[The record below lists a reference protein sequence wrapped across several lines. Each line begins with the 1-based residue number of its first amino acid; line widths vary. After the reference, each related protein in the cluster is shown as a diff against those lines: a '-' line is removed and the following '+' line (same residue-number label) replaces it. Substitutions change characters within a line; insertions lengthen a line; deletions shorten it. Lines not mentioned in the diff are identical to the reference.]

1 MHFMARTI
9 KDTSLNSR
17 TARGHLKAT
26 GKPYY
31 RSLEPGLH
39 LGYRKPLKGS
49 GKWVARHYVGNQ
61 SYEVETLATA
71 DDNSDA
77 DGVAIL
83 DYRQAQ
89 ERARE
94 RMVARA
100 HTAAGKTGPLTVR
113 TVMESYLEFLDNHR
127 KTGAT
132 ARYSVNAFILPEL
145 GDLEAESLTVD
156 RLRDWH
162 TKLATSP
169 ARQRTKPGK
178 EQNYRAN
185 QHDPD
190 WKRRRRSTANR
201 ILKILKGGLN
211 YAWNDKKLKS
221 DAAWRRVK
229 PFKGAESARVRY
241 LAIAEAQRLV
251 NACDIDFRRLT
262 EGALQTGARY
272 GELIRFKVADFDVKA
287 GTVAVEQS
295 KGGKS
300 RHIILTNEG
309 WEFFRSICVG
319 RAGDEPLFKRHD
331 GTAWIR
337 SAQDRPIKE
346 ASQRASI
353 SPPVNFHCLRHTW
366 ASHAVMNGVPL
377 MVVAKN
383 LGHRDTSMV
392 EAHYGHLA
400 PSYVVDAIRDGA
412 PKFGL
417 EVKTNVTSLSGQR

>member
-1 MHFMARTI
+1 MARTI
-9 KDTSLNSR
+9 KDTTLDSR
-17 TARGHLKAT
+17 TARGRLRAR

-39 LGYRKPLKGS
+39 LGYRKPLAGS
-49 GKWVARHYVGNQ
+49 GKWVARHYIGDQ
-61 SYEVETLATA
+61 SYEVESLATA
-71 DDNSDA
+71 DDHSDA

-89 ERARE
+89 AKARE

-113 TVMESYLEFLDNHR
+113 AVMQTYLEFLKNHR
-127 KTGAT
+127 KSGGT
-132 ARYSVNAFILPEL
+132 ARYSINAFILPEL

-156 RLRDWH
+156 QLRDWH
-162 TKLATSP
+162 MKIANSP
-169 ARQRTKPGK
+169 ARQRTKPG
-178 EQNYRAN
+178 EDQNYRAN

-221 DAAWRRVK
+221 DYAWRRVK
-229 PFKGAESARVRY
+229 PFKNAESARVRY
-241 LAIAEAQRLV
+241 LAIVEARRLL
-251 NACDIDFRRLT
+251 NASDPDFRQLV

-287 GTVAVEQS
+287 GTVAVDDS
-295 KGGKS
+295 KGGKP
-300 RHIILTNEG
+300 RHIILTDEG
-309 WEFFRSICVG
+309 AAFFRSICVG
-319 RAGDEPLFKRHD
+319 RASDEPIFKRAD

-337 SAQDRPIKE
+337 SAQQIPIKE
-346 ASQRASI
+346 ASKRASI
-353 SPPVNFHCLRHTW
+353 TPPVNFHCLRHTW

-383 LGHRDTSMV
+383 LGHVDTKMV
-392 EAHYGHLA
+392 ELHYGHLA
-400 PSYVVDAIRDGA
+400 PSYVADAIRAGA
-412 PKFGL
+412 PRFGL
-417 EVKTNVTSLSGQR
+417 EEKSNVTAIGGRL

>member
-1 MHFMARTI
+1 MARTI
-9 KDTSLNSR
+9 KDTNLDSR
-17 TARGHLKAT
+17 TARGRLKAS

-31 RSLEPGLH
+31 RALEPGLH
-39 LGYRKPLKGS
+39 LGYRKPLAGS
-49 GKWVARHYVGNQ
+49 GKWVARHYVGSQ
-61 SYEVETLATA
+61 SYVVEVLATA
-71 DDNSDA
+71 DDYSDA

-89 ERARE
+89 TMARE

-113 TVMESYLEFLDNHR
+113 AVMKTYLEFLDNHR
-127 KTGAT
+127 KSGST
-132 ARYSVNAFILPEL
+132 ARYTVNAFILPEL
-145 GDLEAESLTVD
+145 GNLEAESLTVD
-156 RLRDWH
+156 QLRDWH
-162 TKLATSP
+162 TKLANSP

-251 NACDIDFRRLT
+251 NASDADFRRLA

-287 GTVAVEQS
+287 GTVAVQES

-300 RHIILTNEG
+300 RHIILTEEG
-309 WEFFRSICVG
+309 WEFFRSTCVG
-319 RAGDEPLFKRHD
+319 RSGAEPIFKRAD

-337 SAQDRPIKE
+337 SAQDIPIRE
-346 ASQRASI
+346 ASQRAGI
-353 SPPVNFHCLRHTW
+353 SPHVNFHCLRHTW

-383 LGHRDTSMV
+383 LGHKDTKMV
-392 EAHYGHLA
+392 ELHYGHLA
-400 PSYVVDAIRDGA
+400 PSYVVDAIRAGA
-412 PKFGL
+412 PRFGV
-417 EVKTNVTSLSGQR
+417 EEKNNVTAIRG